1 MSISALSTGLSG
13 LNANQRALDVAAH
26 NVANANTEGFQ
37 AQTAAFQESSPAG
50 GGVSRSAQ
58 GRTLA
63 AGDSAD
69 ANANNVDLAKEITDS
84 LVYKAGFDLSAKI
97 IKMADERIG
106 SLIDIKA

>member
-37 AQTAAFQESSPAG
+37 AQAAAFQESSPAG
-50 GGVSRSAQ
+50 GGVSLSAQ

-63 AGDSAD
+63 AGDSAG
-69 ANANNVDLAKEITDS
+69 ANNVDLAKEITDS

-106 SLIDIKA
+106 SLIDIQA